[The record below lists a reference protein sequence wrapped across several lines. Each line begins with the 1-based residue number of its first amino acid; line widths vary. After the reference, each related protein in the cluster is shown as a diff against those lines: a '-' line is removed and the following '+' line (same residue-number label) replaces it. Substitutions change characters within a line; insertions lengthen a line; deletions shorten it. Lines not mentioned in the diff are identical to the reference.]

1 VRLRCHGANIVDAIS
16 TPVNKGFGHDAASV
30 CRWRSSV
37 CAVNG
42 SSKSLRVGSQ
52 TPSEA
57 AKIAV
62 FTMASKS
69 HVSPPSSSTAAAP
82 QIAASV
88 GPFAFLH
95 NAIGFCL
102 EWFIELL
109 VRATGRSVRKTEA
122 PWLGCF
128 LGKPGLIGTGIY
140 DRIAAESGLRIRAPK
155 DAGLIADFNALRG
168 PSFDPYTVRPEIR
181 DFYEHAAKY
190 HLDVWTEVS
199 LTGRF
204 FLWLL
209 VEFIS
214 RRMDQLNFPISSLEV
229 AKGMSSEVIQ
239 LYDPNSG
246 DVEATGWLRR
256 LKSSGNV
263 IYAGIYSV
271 VRVPGEEN
279 PCVKVTFPCRG
290 SANVYLRPVAHSDGS
305 FGLDSSGS
313 GFGRSGFYR
322 IVDAGPEYWRVRNFS
337 TLHEL
342 FHVYV
347 DPEGVLRVDH
357 TVSFVGLKIIRL
369 HYKMVPLEERHIRQT
384 TSRPL
389 PSETQPV

>member
-1 VRLRCHGANIVDAIS
+1 VASRTQSPHPS
-16 TPVNKGFGHDAASV
+16 TGGRTSA
-30 CRWRSSV
+30 
-37 CAVNG
+37 
-42 SSKSLRVGSQ
+42 
-52 TPSEA
+52 
-57 AKIAV
+57 
-62 FTMASKS
+62 
-69 HVSPPSSSTAAAP
+69 PPSASNAAR
-82 QIAASV
+82 S
-88 GPFAFLH
+88 GPFAFVH

-140 DRIAAESGLRIRAPK
+140 ERIAAESGLRIRSPK

-239 LYDPNSG
+239 LYDSNSG
-246 DVEATGWLRR
+246 TVEATGWLRR

-290 SANVYLRPVAHSDGS
+290 SANVYLRPVAHADGS

-322 IVDAGPEYWRVRNFS
+322 IVDAGPDYWRVRNFT

-347 DPEGVLRVDH
+347 DHEGVLRVDH
-357 TVSFVGLKIIRL
+357 TVSFVGLTIIRL
-369 HYKMVPLEERHIRQT
+369 HYKMIPLVEPSVRDST
-384 TSRPL
+384 LGSRASTP
-389 PSETQPV
+389 QAV